1 MTQLMKRQISLGVA
15 AVLMLAVSLGSAWM
29 LTARRASPEPRAELI
44 PAGQSGEVSYLISSE
59 PAAGPEGATDDAV
72 LLPNFQLTDQH
83 GQPFG
88 LADLR
93 GEVWVGDFIFTR
105 CRSICP
111 IMTGRMAQLQK
122 DIAAMPGRERVRFVS
137 ISVDPEFDTP
147 EVLIAYAKKFGADES
162 RWTFLTGTRQ
172 QVWELCEN
180 GFQLGVGVNRDDP
193 DMPIYHSGKFALVD
207 AAGRVVGYFESSDEQ
222 EMAAL
227 MRKLAAMV
235 R

>member
-1 MTQLMKRQISLGVA
+1 MSQLMKRQIILGVA
-15 AVLMLAVSLGSAWM
+15 AMVLLAVSLGSAWM
-29 LTARRASPEPRAELI
+29 LTARRSSPEPRGELI

-59 PAAGPEGATDDAV
+59 SAGGSDIAVDDAV
-72 LLPNFQLTDQH
+72 LLPNFLLTDQH

-122 DIAAMPGRERVRFVS
+122 DIAAMPGRERVKFVS

-147 EVLIAYAKKFGADES
+147 KVLSEYAKKFGADES

-207 AAGRVVGYFESSDEQ
+207 AAGHVVGYYESSDEQ
-222 EMAAL
+222 DMTAL
-227 MRKLAAMV
+227 MQKLASLV

>member
-1 MTQLMKRQISLGVA
+1 MKRQISLGVA

-29 LTARRASPEPRAELI
+29 FTARRGAVEPRAELI

-59 PAAGPEGATDDAV
+59 SSAGSESAADDAV
-72 LLPNFQLTDQH
+72 VLPNFRLTNQH
-83 GQPFG
+83 DQPFG

-111 IMTGRMAQLQK
+111 IMTARMAQLQK
-122 DIAAMPGRERVRFVS
+122 DVADRPGRERVRFVS
-137 ISVDPEFDTP
+137 ISVDPEHDTP
-147 EVLIAYAKKFGADES
+147 DVLSAYADKFGADQS

-172 QVWELCEN
+172 QIWDLCEN

-193 DMPIYHSGKFALVD
+193 DMPIYHSGKFVLVD
-207 AAGRVVGYFESSDEQ
+207 AAGRVLGYYESSDEQ
-222 EMAAL
+222 EMTTL
-227 MRKLAAMV
+227 TRKLAAMV